1 MGERAPHTDPSALH
15 EPLAAEL
22 MTPKHRIAAQNIE
35 IGRERLLDS
44 KQLKI
49 IGAAYEQSPLAFEDA
64 TNAAVLV
71 GHLVRQTLEFAP
83 TTDGTPFLTAESI
96 AERETANCYGYT
108 IVASECLDQIKG
120 LEHYIGYV
128 NQHAV
133 IMLFDRPS
141 QRSFL
146 LDVPTNELC
155 KETTEARSGKD
166 PQDQLMSGEL
176 RAVNWL
182 QTSEL
187 VKNLPPSINRDAFVS
202 SRPWLNFADVTSQ
215 QYRDGD
221 TRNSLLQLITLPSI
235 PGREL
240 LRVHYDAIIHNR
252 HEEFSAAYE
261 SLSQLPGIYPDVDRR
276 NDLKEAD
283 RLCKKLISQGMGQ
296 QAIELAQTVHASL
309 SPGDTTVNRFFLGD
323 ILRKVATAT
332 GSVELVEQAI
342 QTYEH
347 PFVIFDDNA
356 DNIATSSQ
364 HLSRGFKN
372 LQRNKVNKAHEQ
384 AKRMKQ
390 S

>member
-1 MGERAPHTDPSALH
+1 MGERTPRTDPSALH

-83 TTDGTPFLTAESI
+83 TTDGTPLLTAESI

-155 KETTEARSGKD
+155 KETTEAISGKN

-252 HEEFSAAYE
+252 HDEFGAAYE

-276 NDLKEAD
+276 NDLKEANQ
-283 RLCKKLISQGMGQ
+283 LCKKLISQGMGQ

-332 GSVELVEQAI
+332 GNAKLVEQAI

-356 DNIATSSQ
+356 DNIVTPSQ
-364 HLSRGFKN
+364 RLSRGFKD
-372 LQRNKVNKAHEQ
+372 LQRNKVNKARKQ

-390 S
+390 

>member
-83 TTDGTPFLTAESI
+83 TTDGTPLLTAESI

-155 KETTEARSGKD
+155 KETTEAISGKD

-309 SPGDTTVNRFFLGD
+309 SPGDTTVTRFFLGD
-323 ILRKVATAT
+323 ILRKVSTAT

>member
-1 MGERAPHTDPSALH
+1 MGERTPRTSPSALH

-44 KQLKI
+44 TQLKI
-49 IGAAYEQSPLAFEDA
+49 IGTAYEQSPLTFDDA
-64 TNAAVLV
+64 IEAAILV

-83 TTDGTPFLTAESI
+83 TTDGTPLLTAESI

-120 LEHYIGYV
+120 LEHYIGYA

-155 KETTEARSGKD
+155 KETTEAISGKD

-202 SRPWLNFADVTSQ
+202 SRPWLNFADANSQ

-252 HEEFSAAYE
+252 HDEFGAAYE
-261 SLSQLPGIYPDVDRR
+261 SLSLLPGIYPDVDRR

-283 RLCKKLISQGMGQ
+283 QLCKKLISQGMGQ

-332 GSVELVEQAI
+332 GNATLVEQAI

-356 DNIATSSQ
+356 GNIATPSQ
-364 HLSRGFKN
+364 HLSRGFKD
-372 LQRNKVNKAHEQ
+372 LQRNKVNKAREQ

>member
-1 MGERAPHTDPSALH
+1 MGERTPRTDPSALH

-22 MTPKHRIAAQNIE
+22 MTPRKSIAAGNIE

-49 IGAAYEQSPLAFEDA
+49 IGTAYEQSPLAFEDA

-83 TTDGTPFLTAESI
+83 TTDGTPLLTAESI

-155 KETTEARSGKD
+155 KETTEAISGKN

-221 TRNSLLQLITLPSI
+221 RRNSLLQLITLPSI

-252 HEEFSAAYE
+252 HDEFGAAYE

-276 NDLKEAD
+276 NDLKEANQ
-283 RLCKKLISQGMGQ
+283 LCKKLITQGMGQ

-356 DNIATSSQ
+356 DNIATPSQ
-364 HLSRGFKN
+364 RLSRGFKD
-372 LQRNKVNKAHEQ
+372 LQRNKVNKARKQ

>member
-1 MGERAPHTDPSALH
+1 MGERTPRTDSSALH

-22 MTPKHRIAAQNIE
+22 MTPRKSIAAGNIE

-49 IGAAYEQSPLAFEDA
+49 IGTAYEQSPLAFEDA

-83 TTDGTPFLTAESI
+83 TTDGTPLLTAESI

-155 KETTEARSGKD
+155 KETTEAISGKN

-221 TRNSLLQLITLPSI
+221 RRNSLLQLITLPSI

-252 HEEFSAAYE
+252 HDEFGAAYE

-276 NDLKEAD
+276 NDLKEANQ
-283 RLCKKLISQGMGQ
+283 LCKKLITQGMGQ

-309 SPGDTTVNRFFLGD
+309 SPGDTTVNRFLLGD

-356 DNIATSSQ
+356 DNIATPSQ
-364 HLSRGFKN
+364 RLSRGFKD
-372 LQRNKVNKAHEQ
+372 LQRNKVNKARKQ

-390 S
+390 

>member
-1 MGERAPHTDPSALH
+1 MGERTPRTDPSALH
-15 EPLAAEL
+15 GPLAAEL
-22 MTPKHRIAAQNIE
+22 MTPRKSIAAGNIE

-49 IGAAYEQSPLAFEDA
+49 IGTAYEQSPLAFEDA

-83 TTDGTPFLTAESI
+83 TTDGTPLLTAESI

-146 LDVPTNELC
+146 LDIPTNELC
-155 KETTEARSGKD
+155 KETTEAISGKN

-221 TRNSLLQLITLPSI
+221 RRNSLLQLITLPSI

-252 HEEFSAAYE
+252 HDEFGAAYE

-276 NDLKEAD
+276 NDLKEANQ
-283 RLCKKLISQGMGQ
+283 LCKKLITQGMGQ

-372 LQRNKVNKAHEQ
+372 LQRNKVNKAREQ

-390 S
+390 

>member
-1 MGERAPHTDPSALH
+1 MGERTPHTNPSALH

-44 KQLKI
+44 TQLKI
-49 IGAAYEQSPLAFEDA
+49 IGTAYEQSPLTFDDA

-83 TTDGTPFLTAESI
+83 TTDGTPLLTAESI
-96 AERETANCYGYT
+96 AEREIANCYGYT

-155 KETTEARSGKD
+155 KETTEAISGKD

-202 SRPWLNFADVTSQ
+202 SRLWLNFADVTSQ

-252 HEEFSAAYE
+252 HDEFGAAYE

-276 NDLKEAD
+276 NDLKEASQ
-283 RLCKKLISQGMGQ
+283 LCKKLISQGMGE

-332 GSVELVEQAI
+332 GNAKLVEQAI

-356 DNIATSSQ
+356 DNIATPSQ
-364 HLSRGFKN
+364 RLSRGFKD
-372 LQRNKVNKAHEQ
+372 LQRNKINKARKQ

>member
-1 MGERAPHTDPSALH
+1 MGERTPRTDPSALH

-22 MTPKHRIAAQNIE
+22 MTPRKSIAAGNIE

-49 IGAAYEQSPLAFEDA
+49 IGTAYEQSPLAFEDA

-83 TTDGTPFLTAESI
+83 TTDGTPLLTAESI

-155 KETTEARSGKD
+155 KETTEAISGKN

-221 TRNSLLQLITLPSI
+221 RRNSLLQLITLPSI

-252 HEEFSAAYE
+252 HDEFGAAYE

-276 NDLKEAD
+276 NDLKEANQ
-283 RLCKKLISQGMGQ
+283 LCKKLIAQGMGE

-332 GSVELVEQAI
+332 GNAKLVEQAI

-356 DNIATSSQ
+356 DNIATPSQ
-364 HLSRGFKN
+364 RLSRGFKD
-372 LQRNKVNKAHEQ
+372 LQRNKVNKARKQ

-390 S
+390 

>member
-1 MGERAPHTDPSALH
+1 MGERTPHTDSSALH

-83 TTDGTPFLTAESI
+83 TTDGTPLLTAESI

-155 KETTEARSGKD
+155 KETTEAISGKD

-182 QTSEL
+182 RTSEL

-252 HEEFSAAYE
+252 HDEFGAAYE

-276 NDLKEAD
+276 NDLKEASQ
-283 RLCKKLISQGMGQ
+283 LCKKLIAQGMGE

-332 GSVELVEQAI
+332 GNAKLVEQAI

-356 DNIATSSQ
+356 DNIATPSQ
-364 HLSRGFKN
+364 RLSRGFKE
-372 LQRNKVNKAHEQ
+372 LQRNKVNKARKQ

-390 S
+390 

>member
-1 MGERAPHTDPSALH
+1 M
-15 EPLAAEL
+15 
-22 MTPKHRIAAQNIE
+22 
-35 IGRERLLDS
+35 
-44 KQLKI
+44 
-49 IGAAYEQSPLAFEDA
+49 
-64 TNAAVLV
+64 
-71 GHLVRQTLEFAP
+71 
-83 TTDGTPFLTAESI
+83 GTPLLTAESI

-108 IVASECLDQIKG
+108 IVASECLDQIG
-120 LEHYIGYV
+120 VEHYVGYV

-133 IMLFDRPS
+133 VMLFDRPS

-155 KETTEARSGKD
+155 KETTEAISGKD

-252 HEEFSAAYE
+252 HDEFGAAYE

-276 NDLKEAD
+276 NDLKEANQ
-283 RLCKKLISQGMGQ
+283 LCKKLITQGMGQ

-332 GSVELVEQAI
+332 GNAKLVEQAI

-356 DNIATSSQ
+356 DNIAAPSQ
-364 HLSRGFKN
+364 RLSRGFKD
-372 LQRNKVNKAHEQ
+372 LQRNKVNKARKQ

>member
-1 MGERAPHTDPSALH
+1 MGERTPRTDPSALH

-22 MTPKHRIAAQNIE
+22 MTPRKSIAAGNIE

-83 TTDGTPFLTAESI
+83 TTDGTPLLTAESI

-155 KETTEARSGKD
+155 KETTEAISGKN

-215 QYRDGD
+215 QYRGD

-252 HEEFSAAYE
+252 HDEFGAAYE

-276 NDLKEAD
+276 NDLKEANQ
-283 RLCKKLISQGMGQ
+283 LCKKLITQGMGR

-372 LQRNKVNKAHEQ
+372 LQRNKVNKAREQ

-390 S
+390 

>member
-1 MGERAPHTDPSALH
+1 MGERTPHTNPSALH

-22 MTPKHRIAAQNIE
+22 MTPKRRIAAQNIE

-44 KQLKI
+44 TQLKI
-49 IGAAYEQSPLAFEDA
+49 IGTAYEQSPLTFDDA
-64 TNAAVLV
+64 IEAAILV

-83 TTDGTPFLTAESI
+83 TTDGTPLLTAESI

-155 KETTEARSGKD
+155 KETTEAISGKN

-221 TRNSLLQLITLPSI
+221 RRNSLLQLITLPSI

-252 HEEFSAAYE
+252 HDEFGAAYE

-276 NDLKEAD
+276 NDLKEANQ
-283 RLCKKLISQGMGQ
+283 LCKKLIVWVSKQ
-296 QAIELAQTVHASL
+296 L
-309 SPGDTTVNRFFLGD
+309 S
-323 ILRKVATAT
+323 
-332 GSVELVEQAI
+332 
-342 QTYEH
+342 
-347 PFVIFDDNA
+347 
-356 DNIATSSQ
+356 
-364 HLSRGFKN
+364 
-372 LQRNKVNKAHEQ
+372 
-384 AKRMKQ
+384 
-390 S
+390 

>member
-1 MGERAPHTDPSALH
+1 MGERTPRTDSSALH

-22 MTPKHRIAAQNIE
+22 MTPKRCIAAQNIE

-49 IGAAYEQSPLAFEDA
+49 IGTAYEQSPLAFEDA

-83 TTDGTPFLTAESI
+83 TTDGTPLLTAESI

-155 KETTEARSGKD
+155 KETTEAISGKN

-221 TRNSLLQLITLPSI
+221 RRNSLLQLITLPSI

-252 HEEFSAAYE
+252 HDEFGAAYE

-276 NDLKEAD
+276 NDLKEANQ
-283 RLCKKLISQGMGQ
+283 LCKKLIARGMGE

-332 GSVELVEQAI
+332 GNVELVEQAI

-356 DNIATSSQ
+356 DNIAIPSQ
-364 HLSRGFKN
+364 RLSRGFKN
-372 LQRNKVNKAHEQ
+372 LQRNKVNKAREQ

-390 S
+390 

>member
-1 MGERAPHTDPSALH
+1 MGERTPHTGPSALH

-44 KQLKI
+44 TQLKI
-49 IGAAYEQSPLAFEDA
+49 IGTAYEQSPLTFDDA
-64 TNAAVLV
+64 IEAAILV

-83 TTDGTPFLTAESI
+83 TTDGTPLLTAESI

-155 KETTEARSGKD
+155 KETTEAISGKD

-252 HEEFSAAYE
+252 HDEFSAAYE

-276 NDLKEAD
+276 NDLKEASQ
-283 RLCKKLISQGMGQ
+283 LCKKLIARGMGE

-332 GSVELVEQAI
+332 GNVELVEQAI

-356 DNIATSSQ
+356 DNIATPSQ
-364 HLSRGFKN
+364 RLSRGFKD
-372 LQRNKVNKAHEQ
+372 LQRKKVNKARKQ

-390 S
+390 

>member
-1 MGERAPHTDPSALH
+1 MGERTPRTDSSALH

-22 MTPKHRIAAQNIE
+22 MTPRKSIAAGNIE

-49 IGAAYEQSPLAFEDA
+49 IGTAYEQSPLAFEDA

-83 TTDGTPFLTAESI
+83 TTDGTPLLTAESI

-155 KETTEARSGKD
+155 KETTEAISGKN

-221 TRNSLLQLITLPSI
+221 RRNSLLQLITLPSI

-252 HEEFSAAYE
+252 HDEFGAAYE

-276 NDLKEAD
+276 NDLKEANQ
-283 RLCKKLISQGMGQ
+283 LCKKLITQGMGQ

-372 LQRNKVNKAHEQ
+372 LQRNKVNKAREQ

-390 S
+390 

>member
-83 TTDGTPFLTAESI
+83 TTDGTPLLTAESI

-155 KETTEARSGKD
+155 KETTEAISGKD

>member
-1 MGERAPHTDPSALH
+1 MGERTPRTDPSALH

-22 MTPKHRIAAQNIE
+22 MTPRKSIAAGNIE

-83 TTDGTPFLTAESI
+83 TTDGTPLLTAESI

-155 KETTEARSGKD
+155 KETTEAISGKN

-252 HEEFSAAYE
+252 HDEFGAAYE

-276 NDLKEAD
+276 NDLKEANQ
-283 RLCKKLISQGMGQ
+283 LCKKLITQGMGR

-372 LQRNKVNKAHEQ
+372 LQRNKVNKAREQ

-390 S
+390 

>member
-1 MGERAPHTDPSALH
+1 MGERTPRTDSSALH

-22 MTPKHRIAAQNIE
+22 MTPRKSIAAGNIE

-83 TTDGTPFLTAESI
+83 TTDGTPLLTAESI

-155 KETTEARSGKD
+155 KETTEAISGKN

-221 TRNSLLQLITLPSI
+221 RRNSLLQLITLPSI

-252 HEEFSAAYE
+252 HDEFGAAYE

-276 NDLKEAD
+276 NDLKEANQ
-283 RLCKKLISQGMGQ
+283 LCKKLITQGMGQ

-372 LQRNKVNKAHEQ
+372 LQRNKVNKAREQ

-390 S
+390 

>member
-1 MGERAPHTDPSALH
+1 MGERTPRTDPSALH

-22 MTPKHRIAAQNIE
+22 MTPRKSIAAGNIE

-49 IGAAYEQSPLAFEDA
+49 IGTAYEQSPLAFEDA

-83 TTDGTPFLTAESI
+83 TTDGTPLLTAESI

-155 KETTEARSGKD
+155 KETTEAISGKN

-252 HEEFSAAYE
+252 HDEFGAAYE

-276 NDLKEAD
+276 NDLKEANQ
-283 RLCKKLISQGMGQ
+283 LCKKLITQGMGQ

-332 GSVELVEQAI
+332 GNVELVEQAI

-364 HLSRGFKN
+364 RLSRGFKD
-372 LQRNKVNKAHEQ
+372 LQRNKVNKARKQ

-390 S
+390 

>member
-1 MGERAPHTDPSALH
+1 MGERTPRTDPSALH

-83 TTDGTPFLTAESI
+83 TTDGTPLLTAESI

-155 KETTEARSGKD
+155 KETTEAISGKN

-252 HEEFSAAYE
+252 HDEFSAAYE

-276 NDLKEAD
+276 NDLKEASQ
-283 RLCKKLISQGMGQ
+283 LCKKLIAQGMGE

-332 GSVELVEQAI
+332 GNAKLVEQAI

-356 DNIATSSQ
+356 DNIATPSQ
-364 HLSRGFKN
+364 RLSRGFKE
-372 LQRNKVNKAHEQ
+372 LQRNKVNKARKQ

>member
-1 MGERAPHTDPSALH
+1 MGERTPHTDPSALH

-22 MTPKHRIAAQNIE
+22 MTPKRRIAAQNIE

-44 KQLKI
+44 TQLKI
-49 IGAAYEQSPLAFEDA
+49 IGTAYEQSPLTFEDA

-83 TTDGTPFLTAESI
+83 TTDGTPLLTAESI

-108 IVASECLDQIKG
+108 IVASECLDRIKG

-155 KETTEARSGKD
+155 KETTEAISGKN

-252 HEEFSAAYE
+252 HDEFGAAYE

-276 NDLKEAD
+276 NDLKEANQ
-283 RLCKKLISQGMGQ
+283 LCKKLIAQGMGE

-332 GSVELVEQAI
+332 GNVELVEQAI

-364 HLSRGFKN
+364 RLSRGFKD
-372 LQRNKVNKAHEQ
+372 LQRNKVNKARKQ

-390 S
+390 

>member
-49 IGAAYEQSPLAFEDA
+49 IGTAYEQSPLAFEDA

-83 TTDGTPFLTAESI
+83 TTDGTPLLTAESI

-155 KETTEARSGKD
+155 KETTEAISGKD

-221 TRNSLLQLITLPSI
+221 RRNSLLQLITLPSI

-252 HEEFSAAYE
+252 HDEFGAAYE

-276 NDLKEAD
+276 NDLKEANQ
-283 RLCKKLISQGMGQ
+283 LCKKLITQGMGQ

-372 LQRNKVNKAHEQ
+372 LQRNKVNKAREQ

-390 S
+390 

>member
-1 MGERAPHTDPSALH
+1 VGERTPRTDPSALH

-22 MTPKHRIAAQNIE
+22 MTPRKSIAAGNIE

-49 IGAAYEQSPLAFEDA
+49 IGTAYEQSPLAFEDA

-83 TTDGTPFLTAESI
+83 TTDGTPLLTAESI

-155 KETTEARSGKD
+155 KETTEAISGKN

-221 TRNSLLQLITLPSI
+221 RRNSLLQLITLPSI

-252 HEEFSAAYE
+252 HDEFGAAYE

-276 NDLKEAD
+276 NDLKEANQ
-283 RLCKKLISQGMGQ
+283 LCKKLITQGMGQ

-372 LQRNKVNKAHEQ
+372 LQRNKVNKAREQ

-390 S
+390 

>member
-1 MGERAPHTDPSALH
+1 MGERTPRTDPSALH

-22 MTPKHRIAAQNIE
+22 MTPRKSIAAGNIE

-44 KQLKI
+44 TQLKI
-49 IGAAYEQSPLAFEDA
+49 IGTTYEQSPLAFEDA

-83 TTDGTPFLTAESI
+83 TTDGTPLLTAESI

-155 KETTEARSGKD
+155 KETTEAISGKN

-276 NDLKEAD
+276 NDLKEANQ
-283 RLCKKLISQGMGQ
+283 LCKKLIAQGMGE

-332 GSVELVEQAI
+332 GNAKLVEQAI

-356 DNIATSSQ
+356 DNIATPSQ
-364 HLSRGFKN
+364 RLSRGFKD
-372 LQRNKVNKAHEQ
+372 LQRNKVNKARKQ

-390 S
+390 

>member
-1 MGERAPHTDPSALH
+1 MGERTPRTDPSALH

-22 MTPKHRIAAQNIE
+22 MTPRKSIAAGNIE

-49 IGAAYEQSPLAFEDA
+49 IGTAYEQSPLAFEDA

-83 TTDGTPFLTAESI
+83 TTDGTPLLTAESI

-155 KETTEARSGKD
+155 KETTEAISGKN

-221 TRNSLLQLITLPSI
+221 RRNSLLQLITLPSI

-252 HEEFSAAYE
+252 HDEFGAAYE

-276 NDLKEAD
+276 NDLKEANQ
-283 RLCKKLISQGMGQ
+283 LCKKLITQGMGQ

-332 GSVELVEQAI
+332 GNAKLVEQAI

-356 DNIATSSQ
+356 DNIAAPSQ
-364 HLSRGFKN
+364 RLSRGFKD
-372 LQRNKVNKAHEQ
+372 LQRNKVNKARKQ

-390 S
+390 

>member
-1 MGERAPHTDPSALH
+1 MGERTPRTDPSALH

-83 TTDGTPFLTAESI
+83 TTDGTPLLTAESI

-155 KETTEARSGKD
+155 KETTEAISGKN

-252 HEEFSAAYE
+252 HDEFGAAYE

-276 NDLKEAD
+276 NDLKEANQ
-283 RLCKKLISQGMGQ
+283 LCKKLIAQGMGE

-332 GSVELVEQAI
+332 GNAKLVEQAI

-356 DNIATSSQ
+356 DNIATPSQ
-364 HLSRGFKN
+364 RLSRGFKD
-372 LQRNKVNKAHEQ
+372 LQRNKVNKARKQ

-390 S
+390 

>member
-1 MGERAPHTDPSALH
+1 MGERTPRTDPSALH

-83 TTDGTPFLTAESI
+83 TTDGTPLLTAESI

-155 KETTEARSGKD
+155 KETTEAISGKN

-221 TRNSLLQLITLPSI
+221 RRNSLLQLITLPSI

-252 HEEFSAAYE
+252 HDEFGAAYE

-276 NDLKEAD
+276 NDLKEANQ
-283 RLCKKLISQGMGQ
+283 LCKKLIAQGMGE

-364 HLSRGFKN
+364 RLSRGFKD
-372 LQRNKVNKAHEQ
+372 LQRNKVNKARKQ

-390 S
+390 

>member
-1 MGERAPHTDPSALH
+1 MGERTPRTDPSALH

-22 MTPKHRIAAQNIE
+22 MTPRKSIAAGNIE

-49 IGAAYEQSPLAFEDA
+49 IGTAYEQSPLAFEDA

-83 TTDGTPFLTAESI
+83 TTDGTPLLTAESI

-146 LDVPTNELC
+146 LDIPTNELC
-155 KETTEARSGKD
+155 KETTEAISGKN

-221 TRNSLLQLITLPSI
+221 RRNSLLQLITLPSI

-252 HEEFSAAYE
+252 HDEFGAAYE

-276 NDLKEAD
+276 NDLKEANQ
-283 RLCKKLISQGMGQ
+283 LCKKLITQGMGQ

-372 LQRNKVNKAHEQ
+372 LQRNKVNKAREQ

-390 S
+390 

>member
-1 MGERAPHTDPSALH
+1 MGERTPRTDPSALH

-83 TTDGTPFLTAESI
+83 TTDGTPLLTAESI

-155 KETTEARSGKD
+155 KETTEAISGKN

-252 HEEFSAAYE
+252 HDEFGAAYE

-276 NDLKEAD
+276 NDLKEANQ
-283 RLCKKLISQGMGQ
+283 LCKKLIAQGMGE

-332 GSVELVEQAI
+332 GNVELVEQAI

-364 HLSRGFKN
+364 RLSRGFKD
-372 LQRNKVNKAHEQ
+372 LQRNKVNKARKQ

-390 S
+390 

>member
-1 MGERAPHTDPSALH
+1 MGERTPRTDPSALH

-83 TTDGTPFLTAESI
+83 TTDGTPLLTAESI

-155 KETTEARSGKD
+155 KETTEAISGKN

-356 DNIATSSQ
+356 DNIATPSQ
-364 HLSRGFKN
+364 RLSRGFKD
-372 LQRNKVNKAHEQ
+372 LQRNKVNKARKQ
-384 AKRMKQ
+384 AKQMKQ
-390 S
+390 

>member
-1 MGERAPHTDPSALH
+1 MGERTPHTGPSALH

-83 TTDGTPFLTAESI
+83 TTDGTPLLTAESI

-155 KETTEARSGKD
+155 KETTEAISGKN

-356 DNIATSSQ
+356 DNIATPSQ
-364 HLSRGFKN
+364 RLSRGFKD
-372 LQRNKVNKAHEQ
+372 LQRNKVNKARKQ
-384 AKRMKQ
+384 AKQMKQ
-390 S
+390 

>member
-1 MGERAPHTDPSALH
+1 MGERTPHTSPSALH

-22 MTPKHRIAAQNIE
+22 MTPRKSIAAGNIE

-49 IGAAYEQSPLAFEDA
+49 IGTAYEQSPPTFDDA
-64 TNAAVLV
+64 IEAAILV

-83 TTDGTPFLTAESI
+83 TTDGTPLLTAENI

-155 KETTEARSGKD
+155 KETTEAISGKD

-252 HEEFSAAYE
+252 HDEFGAAYE

-276 NDLKEAD
+276 NDLKEASQ
-283 RLCKKLISQGMGQ
+283 LCKKLIAQGMGE

-332 GSVELVEQAI
+332 GNAKLVEQAI

-356 DNIATSSQ
+356 DNIATPSQ
-364 HLSRGFKN
+364 RLSRGFKN
-372 LQRNKVNKAHEQ
+372 LQRSKINKAREQ
-384 AKRMKQ
+384 AKRMK
-390 S
+390 

>member
-1 MGERAPHTDPSALH
+1 MGERTPRTDSSALH

-22 MTPKHRIAAQNIE
+22 MTPRKSIAAGNIE

-49 IGAAYEQSPLAFEDA
+49 IGTAYEQSPLAFEDA

-83 TTDGTPFLTAESI
+83 TTDGTPLLTAESI

-155 KETTEARSGKD
+155 KETTEAISGKN

-221 TRNSLLQLITLPSI
+221 RRNSLLQLITLSSI

-252 HEEFSAAYE
+252 HDEFGAAYE

-276 NDLKEAD
+276 NDLKEANQ
-283 RLCKKLISQGMGQ
+283 LCKKLITQGMGQ

-372 LQRNKVNKAHEQ
+372 LQRNKVNKAREQ

-390 S
+390 

>member
-1 MGERAPHTDPSALH
+1 MGERTPRTDPSALH

-83 TTDGTPFLTAESI
+83 TTDGTPLLTAESI

-120 LEHYIGYV
+120 LEHYIRYV

-155 KETTEARSGKD
+155 KETTEAISGKD

-252 HEEFSAAYE
+252 HDEFGAAYE

-276 NDLKEAD
+276 NDLKEANQ
-283 RLCKKLISQGMGQ
+283 LCKKLIAQGMGE
-296 QAIELAQTVHASL
+296 QAIELAQTVHVSL

-332 GSVELVEQAI
+332 GNVELVEQAI

-364 HLSRGFKN
+364 RLSRGFKD
-372 LQRNKVNKAHEQ
+372 LQRNKVNKARKQ

-390 S
+390 

>member
-1 MGERAPHTDPSALH
+1 MGERTPRTDPSALH

-49 IGAAYEQSPLAFEDA
+49 IGTAYEQSPLTFDDA

-71 GHLVRQTLEFAP
+71 GYLVRQTLEFEDMDEA
-83 TTDGTPFLTAESI
+83 TPLLTAELLTQ
-96 AERETANCYGYT
+96 REKANCYGYT
-108 IVASECLDQIKG
+108 IVASECLDQIG
-120 LEHYIGYV
+120 VEHYVGYV

-133 IMLFDRPS
+133 VMLFDRPS

-146 LDVPTNELC
+146 LDIPTNELC
-155 KETTEARSGKD
+155 KETTEAISGKN

-221 TRNSLLQLITLPSI
+221 RRNSLLQLITLPSI

-252 HEEFSAAYE
+252 HDEFGAAYE

-276 NDLKEAD
+276 NDLKEANQ
-283 RLCKKLISQGMGQ
+283 LCKKLITQGMGQ

-372 LQRNKVNKAHEQ
+372 LQRNKVNKAREQ

-390 S
+390 

>member
-1 MGERAPHTDPSALH
+1 MGERTPRTDPSALH

-83 TTDGTPFLTAESI
+83 TTDGTPLLTAESI

-108 IVASECLDQIKG
+108 IVASERLDQIKG

-155 KETTEARSGKD
+155 KETTEAISGKD

-221 TRNSLLQLITLPSI
+221 RRNSLLQLITLPSI

-252 HEEFSAAYE
+252 HDEFGAAYE

-276 NDLKEAD
+276 NDLKEANQ
-283 RLCKKLISQGMGQ
+283 LCKKLITQGMGQ

-372 LQRNKVNKAHEQ
+372 LQRNKVNKAREQ

-390 S
+390 

>member
-1 MGERAPHTDPSALH
+1 VGERTPRTDPSALH

-22 MTPKHRIAAQNIE
+22 MTPRKSIAAGNIE

-49 IGAAYEQSPLAFEDA
+49 IGTAYEQSPLAFEDA

-83 TTDGTPFLTAESI
+83 TTDGTPLLTAESI

-146 LDVPTNELC
+146 LDIPTNELC
-155 KETTEARSGKD
+155 KETTEAISGKN

-221 TRNSLLQLITLPSI
+221 RRNSLLQLITLPSI

-252 HEEFSAAYE
+252 HDEFGAAYE

-276 NDLKEAD
+276 NDLKEANQ
-283 RLCKKLISQGMGQ
+283 LCKKLITQGMGQ

-372 LQRNKVNKAHEQ
+372 LQRNKVNKAREQ

-390 S
+390 